1 VLLSTT
7 KPLIHHISNI
17 SEVVALIA
25 SRCSALLE
33 AEEIDNTIEDR
44 GNRQHDRGQRRGE
57 GDQARPAYVQLPK
70 FQICQ

>member
-1 VLLSTT
+1 MLLSTT
-7 KPLIHHISNI
+7 KPLIHHMSNI

-44 GNRQHDRGQRRGE
+44 GEARETKQDQPTYSCPNFKFVSNRNFVKGLG
-57 GDQARPAYVQLPK
+57 
-70 FQICQ
+70 